1 MKAKCYNC
9 GKIKTYQSH
18 EPAMPSEFSKDE
30 RDIDGLD
37 IFLCGSIRGCRF
49 KIDMKHYMKNRHKKD
64 FIIKTVSADNDYSA
78 GFDKRPKK
86 IKRSLFTKVKRILG

>member
-1 MKAKCYNC
+1 
-9 GKIKTYQSH
+9 
-18 EPAMPSEFSKDE
+18 MPSEFIKDE

-86 IKRSLFTKVKRILG
+86 IKRSLFAKVKRILGWRGVLLPGAPDPVA